1 MSLDPEALQST
12 AAQARADLEDES
24 NRTRA
29 AYFSSC
35 PDPDRGRQ
43 SSTMGDTDIAEMK
56 KRFPFLND
64 FSETFIKSHPLEA
77 LLKLETTSIKIQE
90 YERGKAAS
98 SKLAANRDSIATTF
112 FTVREG
118 KDNRWDTLHE
128 ARFLPGAGCTAAK
141 IWLRAR
147 EVMGEKGIA
156 PISTYDMN
164 SVGLAGF
171 VSKKGWCELHQPG
184 SDSISLK
191 MFNINA
197 CSSKVA
203 VTGAGCG
210 GGEEF
215 KDIVDLGE
223 FKLALRVARSAQSFV
238 FPWNKSIEAIEG
250 FMHRSNFCASD
261 LSGIDKPA
269 ITLTQ
274 FVDFAMESNADRW
287 KNQEP
292 FLATGDLKTAWDSFY
307 GARPESKLQGQPKKP
322 KQDQK
327 GKPQFNNYMPA
338 VTGAFDDICSM
349 YNLGKC
355 VKPPGTCTTRTGIP
369 LRHVCNFMADMRKP
383 AEKCEKPH
391 PRTFNH

>member
-29 AYFSSC
+29 TYSSSC

-274 FVDFAMESNADRW
+274 FVDFVPWS
-287 KNQEP
+287 P
-292 FLATGDLKTAWDSFY
+292 
-307 GARPESKLQGQPKKP
+307 
-322 KQDQK
+322 
-327 GKPQFNNYMPA
+327 
-338 VTGAFDDICSM
+338 
-349 YNLGKC
+349 
-355 VKPPGTCTTRTGIP
+355 TRTGGKIRSPFWPQGTSRQLGTPSTGPGLSQSCRGSPRSPSRIRRASLSSTTPCQRSRGP
-369 LRHVCNFMADMRKP
+369 LTTSAGCITWGNVSRHLVRALL
-383 AEKCEKPH
+383 AQASH
-391 PRTFNH
+391 